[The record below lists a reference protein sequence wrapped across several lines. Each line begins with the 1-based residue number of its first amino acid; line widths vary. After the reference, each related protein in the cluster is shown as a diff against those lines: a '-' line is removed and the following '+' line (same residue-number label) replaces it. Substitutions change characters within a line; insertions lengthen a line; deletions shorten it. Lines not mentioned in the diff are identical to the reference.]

1 MAKRVG
7 CARKI
12 CRAEL
17 EEVPPNAMA
26 GNVMVEMPSV
36 VARVGTVNV
45 PTYGLRATG
54 CTCSDLR
61 ATPTA
66 KRVLCARKTRR
77 EELEDVPPNAATGQ
91 VVFEMPSVVARVGTA
106 GVPTYGL
113 LLLARFF
120 WLLPW
125 CALCS
130 SFVFTQIA
138 AFASCHI
145 ALGFGFMVLFAQPLH
160 IFGLVFAAV
169 HQRLFMVD
177 LIPGAST
184 LLFSRSRARVRFAKL
199 IFLLRISWQG
209 KRH

>member
-1 MAKRVG
+1 MVSQAQNGAHFDAHPTSLRSPRTK
-7 CARKI
+7 
-12 CRAEL
+12 L
-17 EEVPPNAMA
+17 EGVSPNAVA
-26 GNVMVEMPSV
+26 GAIAVEMPSAV
-36 VARVGTVNV
+36 TRVGTVNV
-45 PTYGLRATG
+45 PT
-54 CTCSDLR
+54 C
-61 ATPTA
+61 
-66 KRVLCARKTRR
+66 
-77 EELEDVPPNAATGQ
+77 E
-91 VVFEMPSVVARVGTA
+91 
-106 GVPTYGL
+106 L

-138 AFASCHI
+138 AFASCYI

-177 LIPGAST
+177 LIPGAGT

>member
-1 MAKRVG
+1 MIFLTLRHFVRIITRQLLYITGTRRGA
-7 CARKI
+7 
-12 CRAEL
+12 AERSGGQVAV
-17 EEVPPNAMA
+17 EVPSA
-26 GNVMVEMPSV
+26 
-36 VARVGTVNV
+36 VA
-45 PTYGLRATG
+45 
-54 CTCSDLR
+54 
-61 ATPTA
+61 
-66 KRVLCARKTRR
+66 
-77 EELEDVPPNAATGQ
+77 Q
-91 VVFEMPSVVARVGTA
+91 VGTA
-106 GVPTYGL
+106 SVPPYGL

-138 AFASCHI
+138 AFANCDI
-145 ALGFGFMVLFAQPLH
+145 ALRFGFMVLFTQPLH

-177 LIPGAST
+177 LIPGAGT